1 MYTWTRQLLNTAKKW
16 RTSEEYVENNSE
28 ILDGDISTSSLIFII
43 LIYVTE
49 EIQRNIDSLWERQS
63 CV

>member
-16 RTSEEYVENNSE
+16 RTNEEYVENNSE